1 MANERE
7 LSLKITGDSSKAEKA
22 VANLEAALKKAERE
36 LEKAKESTGKVD
48 DAVDKLG
55 GKSDKAG
62 GLLAAFGDTAGRTAK
77 DKLGPFGDVA
87 DKLGLD
93 LEGMGT
99 KGLVAGAAVAGL
111 GKFVADGVG
120 KISEMTDEVRKFND
134 TSGVGWENSSRLV
147 AISDDL
153 GISADT
159 AAAGMGRLAK
169 NIDAGKLEEFGVSA
183 VKAKDGTVDMTATL
197 GAVADKMNATID
209 PTKKAAMRTA
219 LFGKSWA
226 DLQPLLQQGSAGI
239 KGAMDGV
246 KDYQIVTEKSAA
258 EQRQMAMAID
268 DMQDA
273 VSGLQMALSKD
284 LIPVI
289 TEFSDNAAKGLDY
302 VNKFTTYVGGMKTA
316 LEGLPGPLQF
326 QKDWDVVA
334 KSYTDFTNM
343 IDGAVGIHHAKK
355 ATDDLSE
362 SKRDLAM
369 AANHA
374 ADVAIAEDKAQ
385 YEAAQKLQLM
395 TARTKD
401 LERAAK
407 DAAQAVKDQE
417 AAVKGLRDTV
427 EGIVDAQLGYD
438 RSVTALNDSTD
449 ALTQKHL
456 VLTDAIDKYGEGS
469 KEAWAATRDYQ
480 TGIQDAEAAAVA
492 NAKATVAMAE
502 QQAAATGVAITAEQK
517 NIIYR
522 DSLNKVRDSTNDP
535 ALKDGLSGLIGQ
547 VDETAAAAG
556 RAEQKLLAANAAAA
570 LLAAAAKGITVIETG
585 PAAGMVGGGSADSQE
600 RALTGQRSST
610 TVINNN
616 VTAYGADARDLGQLV
631 NQQLSNQRMEFG
643 G

>member
-36 LEKAKESTGKVD
+36 LDKAKESTAKVD
-48 DAVDKLG
+48 DAVEGLG
-55 GKSDKAG
+55 GTSGQAG
-62 GLLAAFGDTAGRTAK
+62 GLMSMFGDTVGRTAK

-169 NIDAGKLEEFGVSA
+169 NIDAGKLDEFGVSV

-209 PTKKAAMRTA
+209 PTKKAAMGNA

-239 KGAMDGV
+239 QSAMDGV

-273 VSGLQMALSKD
+273 VSGLQMAMAKD

-289 TEFSDNAAKGLDY
+289 TEFSSNAAKGLDY

-343 IDGAVGIHHAKK
+343 IDEALGIHHAKK
-355 ATDDLSE
+355 AVTDLGTATKDFAVKAAE
-362 SKRDLAM
+362 GAAAALAVG
-369 AANHA
+369 AAEEAA
-374 ADVAIAEDKAQ
+374 ADKARI
-385 YEAAQKLQLM
+385 L

-401 LERAAK
+401 LAEAAK
-407 DAAQAVKDQE
+407 DAAKQVKDQE
-417 AAVKGLRDTV
+417 AAVKALRDAV
-427 EGIVDAQLGYD
+427 EGVVDTQLAYD
-438 RSVTALNDSTD
+438 ASVSALNSSTD
-449 ALTQKHL
+449 ELTQKHL
-456 VLTDAIDKYGEGS
+456 VMSAAVNDYGQDS

-480 TGIQDAEAAAVA
+480 LGIQAAESAAVA

-522 DSLNKVRDSTNDP
+522 DSLNKVRDATTDQN
-535 ALKDGLSGLIGQ
+535 LKDGLGGLIGL
-547 VDETAAAAG
+547 VDDTAAAAG

-600 RALTGQRSST
+600 RALTNQRATT

-631 NQQLSNQRMEFG
+631 NEQLINQRMERG